1 MNSYFRRQLA
11 DYADYHRDGLNRWM
25 HIIGNPILALAA
37 FLPFSLLHVTVF
49 GVHVNA
55 AVLLVIPA
63 LILWMAFDLGIG
75 LAIVVSAIPLLIAAA
90 VIADNVSVGWV
101 WIITALLTVIG
112 WAMQIVGHQVFERR
126 KPALLDN
133 PTHMLMSPMYVF
145 AKLYIALG
153 FRPDLAAVLGKLP
166 EPAPL
171 YRSDGPAD
179 LGQHP

>member
-11 DYADYHRDGLNRWM
+11 EYADYHRDVLNRWM
-25 HIIGNPILALAA
+25 HIIGNPIIALAV
-37 FLPFSLLHVTVF
+37 FLPLSLLTVTVF
-49 GVHVNA
+49 GVHVTAA
-55 AVLLVIPA
+55 AVLVIPA
-63 LILWMAFDLGIG
+63 LIVWMAFDFGLG
-75 LAIVVSAIPLLIAAA
+75 LAVAVSAIPLLLAAA
-90 VIADNVSVGWV
+90 VIANNVSVLWL
-101 WIITALLTVIG
+101 WIITVLLIVIG

-133 PTHMLMSPMYVF
+133 PGHMLISPMYIF

-153 FRPDLAAVLGKLP
+153 FRPDLAAILRKLP

-171 YRSDGPAD
+171 YGSDGPAD

>member
-11 DYADYHRDGLNRWM
+11 EYAEYHRNDFNRWM

-37 FLPFSLLHVTVF
+37 FLPFSLLPITLF
-49 GVHVNA
+49 GVHLNA
-55 AVLLVIPA
+55 AMFLVMPA
-63 LILWMAFDLGIG
+63 LILWMTFDLAIG
-75 LAIVVSAIPLLIAAA
+75 MAIVVSTIPLLLAAA
-90 VIADNVSVGWV
+90 AIANNVSVGWV
-101 WIITALLTVIG
+101 WITTVLLTVVG

-133 PTHMLMSPMYVF
+133 PSHMLMSPMYVF

-166 EPAPL
+166 EWTPL
-171 YRSDGPAD
+171 YEGDGPAD
-179 LGQHP
+179 LG